1 MLLGILSCTC
11 GELMLEKLRKKVAEK
26 ISPSEDRAKTT
37 FDRLYKEAGFIPL
50 LNMRDTE
57 SRLTYL
63 RTQLEEQDFAV
74 FDPKRQAEVVRKV
87 YATFFLA
94 GDAWYRGLN
103 NRELAEKVACFL
115 QNYTE
120 VGYMEEFVPD
130 LFEEAMQLLSLSWQE
145 IDVTNTPFYIVESR
159 PVVIPKLGGY
169 PSDQVDETGML
180 EMKDELEK
188 LRDERGKRG
197 KS

>member
-1 MLLGILSCTC
+1 MF
-11 GELMLEKLRKKVAEK
+11 EKVREK
-26 ISPSEDRAKTT
+26 IAKKIDPKVERSDTS
-37 FDRLYKEAGFIPL
+37 FERLHKEAGFIPL

-57 SRLTYL
+57 SRLAYL
-63 RTQLEEQDFAV
+63 RTQLEADEFAV

-169 PSDQVDETGML
+169 PSDQIDETGMI
-180 EMKDELEK
+180 EMKEELDQ
-188 LRDERGKRG
+188 LREERS
-197 KS
+197 KSK